1 MQSNPP
7 AIAMLPLTADG
18 ESLRTQLGIEW
29 DSRSGSSQTGLTEVI
44 AQVPAAVGT
53 RRRELEGYLL
63 R

>member
-1 MQSNPP
+1 
-7 AIAMLPLTADG
+7 MLPLTADG
-18 ESLRTQLGIEW
+18 ESLRIQLGIEW